1 MEAGMHGLADLLLAL
16 LVAPLLLADRV
27 NRRLGT
33 G

>member
-1 MEAGMHGLADLLLAL
+1 MHGLADLLLAL

-33 G
+33 V